1 MLEPR
6 IPQTELLHAMVQ
18 RCMQARDAAE
28 LSFIIANDTWQIVP
42 YRQAC
47 VFLLDPLGS
56 LALTAVSGLGSLAED
71 SPHTLWVKRV
81 CHAAA
86 GEFSE
91 GVAQRLTADMLS
103 ADLAADWAEWWP
115 PHSVFL
121 PLHDSEGKRQ
131 GAVLLT
137 REEPWDDATLSVLNL
152 LGGNWAYFARS
163 FDSRRFSFARF
174 WQKLQATRHKKA
186 IGIAVAVLLLFPV
199 RISALAPAEIIALQA
214 VAIASPMDGVIKEFA
229 TPPNTPVKAGTVL
242 FRLDD
247 TTLRNRREVA
257 QKTLEVSRADALA
270 AQQKAF
276 DNQQSK
282 AELSVLSGRVKEKE
296 AELAYLDEALAR
308 VEVKSEL
315 DGVFIYTDANDWV
328 GKPVVTGERI
338 GQLAQSGELGVLAW
352 LSVGDAINLEAGAD
366 MRVYLQVSPLSALSA
381 TLLQASYQAA
391 PSPDG
396 IVSYRVRGKLD
407 AGESARVGLRGV
419 AKIYGGWRPLGYW
432 MLRRPLGALRQWLG
446 L

>member
-1 MLEPR
+1 MQEVR

-18 RCMQARDAAE
+18 RCMQARDMAE

-47 VFLLDPLGS
+47 VLVEDTLGA
-56 LALTAVSGLGSLAED
+56 LALTAVSGLGSLSED

-81 CHAAA
+81 CRAVAA
-86 GEFSE
+86 EFSE
-91 GVAQRLTADMLS
+91 GNAQRLTADMLS
-103 ADLAADWAEWWP
+103 ADLADAWAEWWP
-115 PHSVFL
+115 QHAVFL
-121 PLHDSEGKRQ
+121 PLHDSEGKRH

-137 REEPWDDATLSVLNL
+137 REEPWDDAALSVLNQ
-152 LGGNWAYFARS
+152 LGSNWAYFVRS
-163 FDSRRFSFARF
+163 FNRQRISLRRL
-174 WQKLQATRHKKA
+174 WQKLQATPHKKA

-242 FRLDD
+242 FKLDD

-257 QKTLEVSRADALA
+257 QKALEVSRADALA

-282 AELSVLSGRVKEKE
+282 AELGVLSGRVKEKE
-296 AELAYLDEALAR
+296 TELAYLDEALTR

-338 GQLAQSGELGVLAW
+338 GQLAQSADLGVLAW
-352 LSVGDAINLEAGAD
+352 LAVGDAINLDAGAD
-366 MRVYLQVSPLSALSA
+366 MRVYLQVAPLSALSA
-381 TLLQASYQAA
+381 TLQQASYQAA

-407 AGESARVGLRGV
+407 VGETARVGLRGV

-432 MLRRPLGALRQWLG
+432 ILRRPLGALRQWLG